1 MKDFFYEMI
10 VKSANA
16 SELFKSFAFEL
27 GVTCVEED
35 SDRFIIRDEEDPQN
49 LKFAF
54 EEFKKGLTRSLN
66 LDADLQIE
74 ISKKQNKDWLDEYK
88 KGVAPVAVGKFYVR
102 PSWCER
108 SQDPALIDLL
118 IDPALAFGS
127 GHHESTNMCLALL
140 SELARAGMSALDVGC
155 GSGILSIA
163 MKKLGAK
170 ASACDTDEQAV
181 SATQQNA
188 EKNGV
193 QIDKIWLG
201 SVSSLG
207 ERASSLSEQGSSAAA
222 QPQFDLVVAN
232 IIADVILIL
241 SADLKKALKPG
252 GKLVLSGILEK
263 YKDRIEQ
270 AFSDLNFV
278 QMKKQNEWLSFVYER
293 KI

>member
-27 GVTCVEED
+27 GVTCVEERGE
-35 SDRFIIRDEEDPQN
+35 RFIIRDEEDLQN

-54 EEFKKGLTRSLN
+54 EEFKKALARSLN

-108 SQDPALIDLL
+108 SQDSALIDLL

-140 SELARAGMSALDVGC
+140 SELTRAGVSALDVGC

-170 ASACDTDEQAV
+170 VSACDTDEQAV
-181 SATQQNA
+181 TATQQNA

-201 SVSSLG
+201 SVSSLN
-207 ERASSLSEQGSSAAA
+207 EQSSSKSA

>member
-27 GVTCVEED
+27 GVTCVEE
-35 SDRFIIRDEEDPQN
+35 RGEYFIIREEEDPQN

-54 EEFKKGLTRSLN
+54 EEFKKALARSLN

-140 SELARAGMSALDVGC
+140 SELARDGMSALDVGC

-170 ASACDTDEQAV
+170 VSACDTDEQAV
-181 SATQQNA
+181 AATQQNA

-201 SVSSLG
+201 SVSSLN
-207 ERASSLSEQGSSAAA
+207 EQGSSKSA
-222 QPQFDLVVAN
+222 QPQFDLIVAN

-270 AFSDLNFV
+270 AFSDLSFV
-278 QMKKQNEWLSFVYER
+278 CMKQENEWLSFVYER

>member
-16 SELFKSFAFEL
+16 SELFKNFAFEL
-27 GVTCVEED
+27 GVTCVEERGE
-35 SDRFIIRDEEDPQN
+35 RFIIRDEEDLQN

-54 EEFKKGLTRSLN
+54 EEFKKGLARSLN

-74 ISKKQNKDWLDEYK
+74 ISKKPNIDWIEQYR

-108 SQDPALIDLL
+108 SQDRALIDLL

-140 SELARAGMSALDVGC
+140 SELTRAGMSALDVGC

-170 ASACDTDEQAV
+170 VSACDTDEQAV
-181 SATQQNA
+181 TATQQNA

-193 QIDKIWLG
+193 RIDKIWLG
-201 SVSSLG
+201 SVSSLN
-207 ERASSLSEQGSSAAA
+207 ERGSSESA

-270 AFSDLNFV
+270 AFSDLSFV
-278 QMKKQNEWLSFVYER
+278 CMKQENEWLSFVYER

>member
-10 VKSANA
+10 VKSTNA
-16 SELFKSFAFEL
+16 SELFKNFAFEL
-27 GVTCVEED
+27 GVTCVEERGE
-35 SDRFIIRDEEDPQN
+35 SFIIRDEEDLQN

-54 EEFKKGLTRSLN
+54 EEFKKALARSLN

-108 SQDPALIDLL
+108 SQDRALIDLL

-140 SELARAGMSALDVGC
+140 SELTRDSMSALDVGC

-170 ASACDTDEQAV
+170 VSACDTDEQAV
-181 SATQQNA
+181 AATQQNA

-193 QIDKIWLG
+193 RIDQIWLG
-201 SVSSLG
+201 SVSGLS
-207 ERASSLSEQGSSAAA
+207 EQASSLSERALCKDA
-222 QPQFDLVVAN
+222 QFDLVVAN

>member
-35 SDRFIIRDEEDPQN
+35 GERFIIRDEEDLQN

-54 EEFKKGLTRSLN
+54 EEFKKALARSLN

-108 SQDPALIDLL
+108 SQDRALIDLL

-140 SELARAGMSALDVGC
+140 SELARDDMSALDVGC

-170 ASACDTDEQAV
+170 VSACDTDEQAV
-181 SATQQNA
+181 TATQQNA

-201 SVSSLG
+201 SVSSLN
-207 ERASSLSEQGSSAAA
+207 EQGSSIAA

-241 SADLKKALKPG
+241 SADLKKALKLG

>member
-1 MKDFFYEMI
+1 
-10 VKSANA
+10 
-16 SELFKSFAFEL
+16 
-27 GVTCVEED
+27 
-35 SDRFIIRDEEDPQN
+35 
-49 LKFAF
+49 
-54 EEFKKGLTRSLN
+54 
-66 LDADLQIE
+66 
-74 ISKKQNKDWLDEYK
+74 
-88 KGVAPVAVGKFYVR
+88 
-102 PSWCER
+102 
-108 SQDPALIDLL
+108 
-118 IDPALAFGS
+118 
-127 GHHESTNMCLALL
+127 
-140 SELARAGMSALDVGC
+140 MSALDVGC
-155 GSGILSIA
+155 GSGILSIS

-170 ASACDTDEQAV
+170 VSACDTDEQAV
-181 SATQQNA
+181 SATRQNA

-201 SVSSLG
+201 SVSSPN
-207 ERASSLSEQGSSAAA
+207 EQGSSAAV

>member
-16 SELFKSFAFEL
+16 SELFKNFAFEL

-35 SDRFIIRDEEDPQN
+35 GERFIIRDEEDLQN

-54 EEFKKGLTRSLN
+54 EEFKKALARSLN

-108 SQDPALIDLL
+108 SQDSALIDLL

-140 SELARAGMSALDVGC
+140 SELARNGMSALDVGC

-170 ASACDTDEQAV
+170 VSACDTDEQAV
-181 SATQQNA
+181 TATQQNA

-207 ERASSLSEQGSSAAA
+207 EQSSSAAA

-241 SADLKKALKPG
+241 SADLKKALKLG

>member
-16 SELFKSFAFEL
+16 SELFKGFAFEL
-27 GVTCVEED
+27 GVTCVEERG
-35 SDRFIIRDEEDPQN
+35 DRFIIRDEEDLQN

-54 EEFKKGLTRSLN
+54 EEFKKGLARSLN

-88 KGVAPVAVGKFYVR
+88 KGVAPVGVGKFYVR

-108 SQDPALIDLL
+108 SQDCALIDLL

-140 SELARAGMSALDVGC
+140 SELARDGMSALDVGC

-170 ASACDTDEQAV
+170 VSACDTDEQAV
-181 SATQQNA
+181 TATQQNA

-193 QIDKIWLG
+193 QIDQIWLG
-201 SVSSLG
+201 SVSSLN
-207 ERASSLSEQGSSAAA
+207 EQSSNKSA

-252 GKLVLSGILEK
+252 GRLVLSGILEK

>member
-16 SELFKSFAFEL
+16 SELFKNFAFEL
-27 GVTCVEED
+27 GVTCVEE
-35 SDRFIIRDEEDPQN
+35 RGEYFIIREEEDPQN

-54 EEFKKGLTRSLN
+54 EEFKKALARSLN

-74 ISKKQNKDWLDEYK
+74 ISKKPNIDWIEQYK

-140 SELARAGMSALDVGC
+140 SELARDGMSALDVGC

-170 ASACDTDEQAV
+170 VSACDTDEQAV
-181 SATQQNA
+181 TATQQNA

-201 SVSSLG
+201 SVSSLN
-207 ERASSLSEQGSSAAA
+207 EQGSSKSA
-222 QPQFDLVVAN
+222 QPQFDLIVAN

-270 AFSDLNFV
+270 AFSDLSFV
-278 QMKKQNEWLSFVYER
+278 CMKQENEWLSFVYER

>member
-27 GVTCVEED
+27 GVTCVEERGE
-35 SDRFIIRDEEDPQN
+35 RFIIRDEEDLQN

-54 EEFKKGLTRSLN
+54 EEFKKGLARSLN

-102 PSWCER
+102 SSWCER
-108 SQDPALIDLL
+108 SQDRALIDLL

-140 SELARAGMSALDVGC
+140 SELTRNGMSALDVGC

-170 ASACDTDEQAV
+170 VSACDTDEQAV
-181 SATQQNA
+181 AATQQNA

-193 QIDKIWLG
+193 QIDQIWLG
-201 SVSSLG
+201 SV
-207 ERASSLSEQGSSAAA
+207 SSLSEQGSSAAA
-222 QPQFDLVVAN
+222 QPQFDLIVAN

-270 AFSDLNFV
+270 AFSDLSFV
-278 QMKKQNEWLSFVYER
+278 CMKQENEWLSFVYER

>member
-16 SELFKSFAFEL
+16 SELFKNFAFEL

-35 SDRFIIRDEEDPQN
+35 GERFIIRDEEDLQN

-54 EEFKKGLTRSLN
+54 EEFKKALARSLN

-74 ISKKQNKDWLDEYK
+74 ISKEQNKDWLDEYK

-140 SELARAGMSALDVGC
+140 SELARDGISALDVGC

-170 ASACDTDEQAV
+170 VSACDTDEQAV
-181 SATQQNA
+181 TATQQNA

-207 ERASSLSEQGSSAAA
+207 EQGSSESA

>member
-16 SELFKSFAFEL
+16 SELFKNFAFEL

-35 SDRFIIRDEEDPQN
+35 GERFIIRDEEDLQN

-54 EEFKKGLTRSLN
+54 EEFKKALARSLN

-108 SQDPALIDLL
+108 SQDGSLLDLL

-170 ASACDTDEQAV
+170 VSACDTDEQAV
-181 SATQQNA
+181 TATQQNA

-201 SVSSLG
+201 SVSSLK
-207 ERASSLSEQGSSAAA
+207 EQGSSATA

-270 AFSDLNFV
+270 AFSDLSFIC
-278 QMKKQNEWLSFVYER
+278 MKQKNEWLSFVYER

>member
-16 SELFKSFAFEL
+16 SELFKNFAFEL

-35 SDRFIIRDEEDPQN
+35 GERFIIRDEEDLQN

-54 EEFKKGLTRSLN
+54 EEFKKALARSLN

-74 ISKKQNKDWLDEYK
+74 ISKKPNIDWIEQYK

-108 SQDPALIDLL
+108 SQDRALIDLL

-140 SELARAGMSALDVGC
+140 SELARDGMSALDVGC

-170 ASACDTDEQAV
+170 VSACDTDEQAV
-181 SATQQNA
+181 TATQQNA

-193 QIDKIWLG
+193 QIDQIWLG
-201 SVSSLG
+201 SVSG
-207 ERASSLSEQGSSAAA
+207 LSEQSSSAAT
-222 QPQFDLVVAN
+222 QPQFDLIVAN

>member
-27 GVTCVEED
+27 GVTCVEE
-35 SDRFIIRDEEDPQN
+35 RGEYFIIREEEDPQN

-54 EEFKKGLTRSLN
+54 EEFKKALARSLN

-140 SELARAGMSALDVGC
+140 SELARDGMSALDVGC

-170 ASACDTDEQAV
+170 VSACDTDEQAV

-193 QIDKIWLG
+193 QIDQIWLG
-201 SVSSLG
+201 SVSSLN
-207 ERASSLSEQGSSAAA
+207 EQSSSKSA

-270 AFSDLNFV
+270 AFSDLSFV
-278 QMKKQNEWLSFVYER
+278 CMKQENEWLSFVYER

>member
-27 GVTCVEED
+27 GVTCVEERGE
-35 SDRFIIRDEEDPQN
+35 RFIIRDEEDPQN

-54 EEFKKGLTRSLN
+54 EEFKKALARSLN

-108 SQDPALIDLL
+108 SQDSALIDLL

-140 SELARAGMSALDVGC
+140 SELARDGMSALDVGC

-170 ASACDTDEQAV
+170 VSACDTDEQAV
-181 SATQQNA
+181 AATQQNA

-201 SVSSLG
+201 SVSNLN
-207 ERASSLSEQGSSAAA
+207 EQSSSKST

-252 GKLVLSGILEK
+252 GRLVLSGILEK
-263 YKDRIEQ
+263 YKERIEQ
-270 AFSDLNFV
+270 AFSDLSFIG
-278 QMKKQNEWLSFVYER
+278 MKQENEWLSFVYER

>member
-16 SELFKSFAFEL
+16 SELFKGFAFEL
-27 GVTCVEED
+27 GVTCVEERG
-35 SDRFIIRDEEDPQN
+35 DRFIIRDEEDLQN

-54 EEFKKGLTRSLN
+54 EEFKKALARSLN

-88 KGVAPVAVGKFYVR
+88 KGVSPVAVGKFYVR

-108 SQDPALIDLL
+108 SQDSALIDLL

-140 SELARAGMSALDVGC
+140 SELARDGMSALDVGC

-170 ASACDTDEQAV
+170 VSACDTDEQAV
-181 SATQQNA
+181 TATQQNA

-193 QIDKIWLG
+193 QIDQIWLG
-201 SVSSLG
+201 SVSG
-207 ERASSLSEQGSSAAA
+207 LSEQSSSAAA

>member
-35 SDRFIIRDEEDPQN
+35 GERFIIRDEEDPQN

-54 EEFKKGLTRSLN
+54 EEFKKALARSLN

-108 SQDPALIDLL
+108 SQDRALIDLL

-140 SELARAGMSALDVGC
+140 SELARDDMSALDVGC

-170 ASACDTDEQAV
+170 VSACDTDEQAV

-201 SVSSLG
+201 SVSSLN
-207 ERASSLSEQGSSAAA
+207 EQGSSIAA

-241 SADLKKALKPG
+241 SADLKKALKLG

>member
-27 GVTCVEED
+27 GVTCVEERG
-35 SDRFIIRDEEDPQN
+35 DRFIIRDEEDLQN

-54 EEFKKGLTRSLN
+54 EEFKKALARSLN

-140 SELARAGMSALDVGC
+140 SELTRAGMSALDVGC

-170 ASACDTDEQAV
+170 VSACDTDEQAV
-181 SATQQNA
+181 TATQQNA

-207 ERASSLSEQGSSAAA
+207 EQGSSAVA
-222 QPQFDLVVAN
+222 QLQFDLIVAN

>member
-35 SDRFIIRDEEDPQN
+35 GERFIIRDEEDLQN

-54 EEFKKGLTRSLN
+54 EEFKKELARSLN

-74 ISKKQNKDWLDEYK
+74 ISKKPNIDWIEQYK

-108 SQDPALIDLL
+108 SQDCALIDLL

-140 SELARAGMSALDVGC
+140 SELARDGMSALDVGC

-170 ASACDTDEQAV
+170 VSACDTDEQAV
-181 SATQQNA
+181 AATQQNA

-201 SVSSLG
+201 SVSSLN
-207 ERASSLSEQGSSAAA
+207 ERGSSESA

>member
-35 SDRFIIRDEEDPQN
+35 GERFIIRDEEDLQN

-54 EEFKKGLTRSLN
+54 EEFKKALARSLN

-108 SQDPALIDLL
+108 SQDRALIDLL

-140 SELARAGMSALDVGC
+140 SELVRDGMSALDVGC

-170 ASACDTDEQAV
+170 VSACDTDEQAV
-181 SATQQNA
+181 AATQQNA

-193 QIDKIWLG
+193 RIDKIWLG
-201 SVSSLG
+201 SVSSLN
-207 ERASSLSEQGSSAAA
+207 EQGSSIAV

-270 AFSDLNFV
+270 AFSDLSFIC
-278 QMKKQNEWLSFVYER
+278 MKQKNEWLSFVYER

>member
-10 VKSANA
+10 VKSENA

-35 SDRFIIRDEEDPQN
+35 GERFIIRDEEDLQN

-54 EEFKKGLTRSLN
+54 EEFKKGLARSLN

-108 SQDPALIDLL
+108 SQDSALIDLL

-170 ASACDTDEQAV
+170 VSACDTDEQAV
-181 SATQQNA
+181 AATQQNA
-188 EKNGV
+188 EKSGV
-193 QIDKIWLG
+193 QIDQIWLG
-201 SVSSLG
+201 SVSNLN
-207 ERASSLSEQGSSAAA
+207 EQGSRAAA

-270 AFSDLNFV
+270 AFSDLSFIC
-278 QMKKQNEWLSFVYER
+278 MKQENEWLSFVYER

>member
-10 VKSANA
+10 VKSTNA
-16 SELFKSFAFEL
+16 SELFKNFAFEL

-35 SDRFIIRDEEDPQN
+35 GERFIIRDEEDLQN

-54 EEFKKGLTRSLN
+54 EEFKKALARSLN

-88 KGVAPVAVGKFYVR
+88 KGVAPVAVGKFYIR

-140 SELARAGMSALDVGC
+140 SELARDGMRALDVGC

-170 ASACDTDEQAV
+170 VSACDTDGQAV
-181 SATQQNA
+181 TATQQNA
-188 EKNGV
+188 KKNGV

-207 ERASSLSEQGSSAAA
+207 EQASSLSEQGSSESA
-222 QPQFDLVVAN
+222 QPQFDLIVAN

-252 GKLVLSGILEK
+252 SKLVLSGILEK

-270 AFSDLNFV
+270 AFSGLNFV

>member
-16 SELFKSFAFEL
+16 SELFKNFAFEL
-27 GVTCVEED
+27 GVTCIEE
-35 SDRFIIRDEEDPQN
+35 RGECFIIRDEEDLQN

-54 EEFKKGLTRSLN
+54 EEFKKGLSRSLN
-66 LDADLQIE
+66 LDADLQIK
-74 ISKKQNKDWLDEYK
+74 ISKKKNKDWLDEYK

-140 SELARAGMSALDVGC
+140 SELTRAGMSALDVGC

-170 ASACDTDEQAV
+170 VSACDTDEQAV
-181 SATQQNA
+181 TATQQNA

-193 QIDKIWLG
+193 QIDQIWLG
-201 SVSSLG
+201 SVSNLN
-207 ERASSLSEQGSSAAA
+207 EQSSSATA
-222 QPQFDLVVAN
+222 QPQFNLVVAN

-241 SADLKKALKPG
+241 SADLKKALRPG
-252 GKLVLSGILEK
+252 GRLVLSGILEK

>member
-35 SDRFIIRDEEDPQN
+35 GERFIIRDEEDLQN

-54 EEFKKGLTRSLN
+54 EEFKKALARSLN

-108 SQDPALIDLL
+108 SQDRALIDLL

-140 SELARAGMSALDVGC
+140 SELARDDMSALDVGC

-170 ASACDTDEQAV
+170 VSACDTDEQAV
-181 SATQQNA
+181 AATQQNA

-193 QIDKIWLG
+193 QIDQIWLG
-201 SVSSLG
+201 SVSNLG
-207 ERASSLSEQGSSAAA
+207 EQSSSVAA

-241 SADLKKALKPG
+241 SADLKKALKLG

>member
-10 VKSANA
+10 VKSVNA

-27 GVTCVEED
+27 GVTCVEERGE
-35 SDRFIIRDEEDPQN
+35 RFIIRDEEDLQN

-54 EEFKKGLTRSLN
+54 EEFKKALARSLN

-108 SQDPALIDLL
+108 SQDRALIDLL

-140 SELARAGMSALDVGC
+140 SELARDGMSALDVGC
-155 GSGILSIA
+155 GSGILSIS

-170 ASACDTDEQAV
+170 VSACDTDEQAV
-181 SATQQNA
+181 SATRQNA

-201 SVSSLG
+201 SVSSPN
-207 ERASSLSEQGSSAAA
+207 EQGSSAAV

>member
-27 GVTCVEED
+27 GVTCVEERGE
-35 SDRFIIRDEEDPQN
+35 RFIIRDEEDLQN

-54 EEFKKGLTRSLN
+54 EEFKKALAQSLN

-74 ISKKQNKDWLDEYK
+74 ISKKPNIDWIEQYK

-108 SQDPALIDLL
+108 SQDRALIDLL

-140 SELARAGMSALDVGC
+140 SELARTGMRALDVGC

-170 ASACDTDEQAV
+170 VSACDTDEQAV
-181 SATQQNA
+181 TATQQNA

-193 QIDKIWLG
+193 QIDQIWLG
-201 SVSSLG
+201 SVSSLN
-207 ERASSLSEQGSSAAA
+207 EQSSSATA
-222 QPQFDLVVAN
+222 QPQFDLIVAN

-263 YKDRIEQ
+263 YKYRIEQ

>member
-27 GVTCVEED
+27 GVTCVEERGE
-35 SDRFIIRDEEDPQN
+35 RFIIRDEEDLQN

-54 EEFKKGLTRSLN
+54 EEFKKALARSLN

-108 SQDPALIDLL
+108 SQDSALIDLL

-140 SELARAGMSALDVGC
+140 SELARNGMSALDVGC

-170 ASACDTDEQAV
+170 VSACDTDEQAV
-181 SATQQNA
+181 TATQQNA

-207 ERASSLSEQGSSAAA
+207 EQSSSAAA

-241 SADLKKALKPG
+241 SADLKKALKLG

>member
-16 SELFKSFAFEL
+16 SELFKNFAFEL
-27 GVTCVEED
+27 GVTCVEERGE
-35 SDRFIIRDEEDPQN
+35 RFIIRDEEDPQN

-54 EEFKKGLTRSLN
+54 EEFKKALARSLN

-74 ISKKQNKDWLDEYK
+74 ISKRPNIDWIEQYK

-108 SQDPALIDLL
+108 SQDCALIDLL

-140 SELARAGMSALDVGC
+140 SELARDGMSALDVGC

-170 ASACDTDEQAV
+170 VSACDTDEQAV
-181 SATQQNA
+181 TATQQNA

-193 QIDKIWLG
+193 QIDQIWLG

-207 ERASSLSEQGSSAAA
+207 EQSSSAAA

-241 SADLKKALKPG
+241 SADLKKVLKPG

>member
-16 SELFKSFAFEL
+16 SELFKNFAFEL

-35 SDRFIIRDEEDPQN
+35 GDRFIIRDEEDPQN

-54 EEFKKGLTRSLN
+54 EEFKKALARSLN

-74 ISKKQNKDWLDEYK
+74 ISKKPNIDWIEQYK
-88 KGVAPVAVGKFYVR
+88 KGVAPVAVGRFYVR

-140 SELARAGMSALDVGC
+140 SELTCAGMSALDVGC

-170 ASACDTDEQAV
+170 VSACDTDEQAV
-181 SATQQNA
+181 TATQQNA

-201 SVSSLG
+201 SVSSLN
-207 ERASSLSEQGSSAAA
+207 EQGSSAAA
-222 QPQFDLVVAN
+222 QPQFDLIVAN

>member
-16 SELFKSFAFEL
+16 SELFKGFAFEL
-27 GVTCVEED
+27 GVTCVEERG
-35 SDRFIIRDEEDPQN
+35 DRFIIRDEEDLQN

-54 EEFKKGLTRSLN
+54 EEFKKALARSLN

-74 ISKKQNKDWLDEYK
+74 ISKKPNIDWIEQYK

-108 SQDPALIDLL
+108 LQDRALIDLL

-127 GHHESTNMCLALL
+127 GHHESTNMCLAIL
-140 SELARAGMSALDVGC
+140 SELTCAGMSALDVGC

-170 ASACDTDEQAV
+170 VSACDTDEQAV
-181 SATQQNA
+181 AATQQNA

-201 SVSSLG
+201 SVLSLG
-207 ERASSLSEQGSSAAA
+207 EQSSSESA
-222 QPQFDLVVAN
+222 QLQFDLVVAN

>member
-35 SDRFIIRDEEDPQN
+35 GDRFIIRDEEDLQN

-54 EEFKKGLTRSLN
+54 EEFKKGLARSLN

-74 ISKKQNKDWLDEYK
+74 ISKKPNIDWIEQYK

-140 SELARAGMSALDVGC
+140 SELARDGMSALDVGC

-170 ASACDTDEQAV
+170 VSACDTDEQAV
-181 SATQQNA
+181 TATQQNA

-201 SVSSLG
+201 SVSSLN
-207 ERASSLSEQGSSAAA
+207 EQSSSAAA
-222 QPQFDLVVAN
+222 QPQFDLIVAN

>member
-16 SELFKSFAFEL
+16 SELFKGFAFEL
-27 GVTCVEED
+27 GVTCVEERG
-35 SDRFIIRDEEDPQN
+35 DRFIIRDEEDLQN

-54 EEFKKGLTRSLN
+54 EEFKKALARSLN

-74 ISKKQNKDWLDEYK
+74 ISKKPNIDWIEQYK

-108 SQDPALIDLL
+108 SQDRALIDLL

-140 SELARAGMSALDVGC
+140 SELTRAGVSALDVGC

-170 ASACDTDEQAV
+170 VSACDTDEQAV
-181 SATQQNA
+181 TATQQNA

-193 QIDKIWLG
+193 QIDQIWLG
-201 SVSSLG
+201 SVSSLN
-207 ERASSLSEQGSSAAA
+207 EQSSSKSA
-222 QPQFDLVVAN
+222 QPQFDLIVAN

-270 AFSDLNFV
+270 AFSDLSFIY
-278 QMKKQNEWLSFVYER
+278 MKQKNEWLSFVYER

>member
-16 SELFKSFAFEL
+16 SELFKNFAFEL

-35 SDRFIIRDEEDPQN
+35 GERFIIRDEEDLQN

-54 EEFKKGLTRSLN
+54 EEFKKGLARSLN

-88 KGVAPVAVGKFYVR
+88 KGVVPVAVGKFYIR

-140 SELARAGMSALDVGC
+140 SELARDGMSALDVGC

-170 ASACDTDEQAV
+170 VSACDTDEQAV
-181 SATQQNA
+181 AATQQNA

-193 QIDKIWLG
+193 QIDQIWLG

-207 ERASSLSEQGSSAAA
+207 EQSSSAVAL
-222 QPQFDLVVAN
+222 PQFDLIVAN

>member
-16 SELFKSFAFEL
+16 SELFKNFAFEL

-35 SDRFIIRDEEDPQN
+35 GERFIIRDEEDLQN

-54 EEFKKGLTRSLN
+54 EEFKKGLARSLN

-74 ISKKQNKDWLDEYK
+74 ISKKPNIDWIEQYK

-108 SQDPALIDLL
+108 SQDPALIDLP

-140 SELARAGMSALDVGC
+140 SELTRAGMSALDVGC

-170 ASACDTDEQAV
+170 VSACDTDEQAV
-181 SATQQNA
+181 TATQQNA

-207 ERASSLSEQGSSAAA
+207 ERASSLSEQGSSESA

>member
-10 VKSANA
+10 VKSTNA

-27 GVTCVEED
+27 GVTCVEE
-35 SDRFIIRDEEDPQN
+35 RGGHFIIRDEEDLQN

-54 EEFKKGLTRSLN
+54 EEFKKALARSLN

-74 ISKKQNKDWLDEYK
+74 ISKKPNIDWIEQYK

-108 SQDPALIDLL
+108 SQDCALIDLL

-140 SELARAGMSALDVGC
+140 SELARDGMSALDVGC

-163 MKKLGAK
+163 MKKLGTK
-170 ASACDTDEQAV
+170 VSACDTDEQAV
-181 SATQQNA
+181 AATHQNA

-193 QIDKIWLG
+193 QIDQIWLG
-201 SVSSLG
+201 SVSSPN
-207 ERASSLSEQGSSAAA
+207 EQGSSAAA

-270 AFSDLNFV
+270 VFSDLNFV

>member
-27 GVTCVEED
+27 GVTCVEERGE
-35 SDRFIIRDEEDPQN
+35 RFIIRDEEDLQN

-54 EEFKKGLTRSLN
+54 EEFKKALARSLN

-108 SQDPALIDLL
+108 SQDCALIDLL

-140 SELARAGMSALDVGC
+140 SELTHAGMSALDVGC

-170 ASACDTDEQAV
+170 VSACDTDEQAV
-181 SATQQNA
+181 SATRQNA

-201 SVSSLG
+201 SVSSPN
-207 ERASSLSEQGSSAAA
+207 EQGSSAAV

>member
-16 SELFKSFAFEL
+16 SELFKNFAFEL
-27 GVTCVEED
+27 GVTCVEERGE
-35 SDRFIIRDEEDPQN
+35 SFIIRDEEDLQN

-54 EEFKKGLTRSLN
+54 EEFKKALARSLN

-88 KGVAPVAVGKFYVR
+88 KGVVPVAVGKFYVR

-140 SELARAGMSALDVGC
+140 SELTSAGMSALDVGC

-170 ASACDTDEQAV
+170 VSACDTDEQAV
-181 SATQQNA
+181 TATQQNA

-207 ERASSLSEQGSSAAA
+207 EQASSLSERALCKDA
-222 QPQFDLVVAN
+222 QFDLVVAN

-263 YKDRIEQ
+263 YKDGIEQ